1 MANSNQIPGQQK
13 AAHKAIEP
21 PPDTPEV
28 QRGVGGQSFAHSHS
42 LVHLRN
48 LESLREKARLKRA
61 ERKNSEDLLKAS
73 QEQRRQ
79 WDAEYRE
86 RKFIKKHGT
95 KKFQDHYV
103 PLLNE
108 FNKFDSTGVHIPGL
122 ADSEG
127 EERHSEN
134 TEDKSCCDSDDD

>member
-1 MANSNQIPGQQK
+1 MSPPKLKPKKFPDSRKPRIRQLNRRQTLQK
-13 AAHKAIEP
+13 YSKA
-21 PPDTPEV
+21 
-28 QRGVGGQSFAHSHS
+28 
-42 LVHLRN
+42 N
-48 LESLREKARLKRA
+48 LESLRDKARLRMQKKRA

-79 WDAEYRE
+79 WDTEYHE
-86 RKFIKKHGT
+86 RVRRQQFIKKHGT

-108 FNKFDSTGVHIPGL
+108 FNKFDLTGVRIPGL